1 MIIITGTYP
10 PELCGVADYTY
21 NLLKTPTAVNN
32 NWHLIYTKDARIS
45 NFRSTVRLIKSFND
59 NCINIQY
66 PSRGYAKSILPH
78 LICLYFRIFTKVK
91 ISVTIHE
98 YTQLGWKGHLLAY
111 ILLIFAHKL
120 IFTNDYEMSAAIK
133 KCSIAKCKS
142 SVIKIYSNIP
152 SSTVQK
158 KISSR
163 VYDVGYFGFIR
174 PQKGLENYI
183 STIKEVL
190 KERPNLKAY
199 IMGNTLPDLKDYAE
213 KIIGKAQR
221 CGITFFEGK
230 SETEVADILSDT
242 KISLLPFPDGLSER
256 RGSFMASA
264 KNHAIIISTNG
275 KFVTLEQREL
285 LIIDNPDQ
293 MVSHV
298 SDVLN
303 GSTEKQDVMQKNVQL
318 YVERNLPASW
328 DDVAQSYYKL
338 LL

>member
-1 MIIITGTYP
+1 
-10 PELCGVADYTY
+10 
-21 NLLKTPTAVNN
+21 
-32 NWHLIYTKDARIS
+32 
-45 NFRSTVRLIKSFND
+45 
-59 NCINIQY
+59 
-66 PSRGYAKSILPH
+66 
-78 LICLYFRIFTKVK
+78 
-91 ISVTIHE
+91 
-98 YTQLGWKGHLLAY
+98 
-111 ILLIFAHKL
+111 
-120 IFTNDYEMSAAIK
+120 MSAAIK

-275 KFVTLEQREL
+275 KFVTPEQREL